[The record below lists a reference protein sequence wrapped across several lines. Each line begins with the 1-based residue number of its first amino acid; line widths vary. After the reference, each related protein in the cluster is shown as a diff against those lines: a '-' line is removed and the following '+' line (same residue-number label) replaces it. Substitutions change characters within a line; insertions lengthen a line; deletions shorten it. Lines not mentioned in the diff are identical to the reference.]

1 MRNRDYVI
9 RGLGAAVL
17 NAEMH
22 AEKLPEAKGISLNP
36 VVNFEDDTIENQN
49 NSKIVW
55 WTKGKKK
62 FRFRDHTEEEKRILA
77 AAEKYKIEQMF
88 DYILRNYGWEYAER
102 FYNWDQ
108 WRKLFDKH
116 GIVPN
121 LKVPHCEYTDS
132 RQCDLFCPFF
142 EKKCTLEEKYYEN
155 NL

>member
-1 MRNRDYVI
+1 MRNGDYVV
-9 RGLGAAVL
+9 RGLGAAIL

-22 AEKLPEAKGISLNP
+22 AKKLPEAQGISLAP
-36 VVNFEDDTIENQN
+36 IVNFEDDTVENQN
-49 NSKIVW
+49 NPKIVW

-62 FRFRDHTEEEKRILA
+62 FRLRDHTEEEKRILA

-88 DYILRNYGWEYAER
+88 DYILKIYGWEYAER

-142 EKKCTLEEKYYEN
+142 AGKCQCE
-155 NL
+155 

>member
-1 MRNRDYVI
+1 MRNGDYVI
-9 RGLGAAVL
+9 RGLGAAIL

-22 AEKLPEAKGISLNP
+22 AKKLPEAQGISLAP
-36 VVNFEDDTIENQN
+36 IVNFEDDTVENQN
-49 NSKIVW
+49 NPKIVW

-62 FRFRDHTEEEKRILA
+62 FRLRDHTEEEKRILA

-88 DYILRNYGWEYAER
+88 DYILKNYGWEYAER

-116 GIVPN
+116 GIAPN
-121 LKVPHCEYTDS
+121 LKIPHCEYTGS

>member
-1 MRNRDYVI
+1 MRNGDYVI
-9 RGLGAAVL
+9 KGLGAAVL
-17 NAEMH
+17 SAEMH

-62 FRFRDHTEEEKRILA
+62 FRFRDHTEEEKRILT
-77 AAEKYKIEQMF
+77 AAEKYKLQQMF
-88 DYILRNYGWEYAER
+88 DYILKNYGWEYTER

-142 EKKCTLEEKYYEN
+142 KKKCMLEEKYYEN